1 MYCKKFPFFEEE
13 NYEDLNNQY
22 TNEYLMNNFVPSNMF
37 AYDQLIFS
45 FGKLKKKLK
54 NGSEPSE
61 YVILKIFKNKI
72 IDEYKPFNKMI
83 NFFEMVYFDNKL
95 YFIICGMDFNLSNT
109 NSKMM
114 LTTSI
119 KFFSAE
125 KFLDKNHKVQDAN
138 ICVEPYLL
146 KTINLVKYKNDP
158 TKFTL
163 LKDLPINEEFETL
176 NQMISF
182 GVSDDLRH
190 VALSYDKTS
199 IVLIKSANNLAY
211 SNDKQIKISCL
222 QEIDSEFYI
231 TNLKFTDFKKDATLL
246 YVSTTKQIFYY
257 SLNEKNEILYII
269 NEDLGA
275 YSGCIFTNSDK
286 LLIATSFENQILEY
300 QSLEMGPSLFFEG
313 KKQMV
318 MYFRGYIIFVVIDDK
333 TNIFAIYD
341 SKSSFFAYYNASFS
355 KISCICAD
363 NDFVYA
369 FIENSGSKK
378 ILKLKEKDNKT
389 KFSIILKRSFYDTAL
404 EYAKKLNYDKEK
416 ISYIHKKHGDHVYIK
431 GDYQK
436 AIEQYIYTINYLD
449 PSYVIQKFL
458 DGSKL
463 DYLILYLE
471 ALHSEN
477 NFLFR
482 CTKEMKDYTALLL
495 NCYIKQKQISKLKT
509 FVEGKELS
517 TQFFNVETAIDVC
530 KESNQIDLALNIAEK
545 SKMFD
550 SYINLLIDYKEN
562 YSLALE
568 HIKKEGD
575 INKSLDSLNK
585 YGQKLLNKFPEQTQR
600 FIKEV
605 VSSIISMKS
614 NTNLKYEVLIKI
626 YINQEKLLE
635 DLLDYIMLK
644 DEDNCSSTIIH
655 R

>member
-1 MYCKKFPFFEEE
+1 
-13 NYEDLNNQY
+13 
-22 TNEYLMNNFVPSNMF
+22 
-37 AYDQLIFS
+37 
-45 FGKLKKKLK
+45 
-54 NGSEPSE
+54 
-61 YVILKIFKNKI
+61 
-72 IDEYKPFNKMI
+72 
-83 NFFEMVYFDNKL
+83 
-95 YFIICGMDFNLSNT
+95 
-109 NSKMM
+109 
-114 LTTSI
+114 
-119 KFFSAE
+119 
-125 KFLDKNHKVQDAN
+125 
-138 ICVEPYLL
+138 
-146 KTINLVKYKNDP
+146 
-158 TKFTL
+158 
-163 LKDLPINEEFETL
+163 
-176 NQMISF
+176 
-182 GVSDDLRH
+182 
-190 VALSYDKTS
+190 
-199 IVLIKSANNLAY
+199 
-211 SNDKQIKISCL
+211 
-222 QEIDSEFYI
+222 
-231 TNLKFTDFKKDATLL
+231 
-246 YVSTTKQIFYY
+246 
-257 SLNEKNEILYII
+257 
-269 NEDLGA
+269 
-275 YSGCIFTNSDK
+275 
-286 LLIATSFENQILEY
+286 
-300 QSLEMGPSLFFEG
+300 
-313 KKQMV
+313 MV

-333 TNIFAIYD
+333 TNIFAVYD

-363 NDFVYA
+363 NEYIYA
-369 FIENSGSKK
+369 FIENMGSKK

-436 AIEQYIYTINYLD
+436 AIEQYIFTINYLD

-477 NFLFR
+477 NFSFR

-509 FVEGKELS
+509 FVEGKEL
-517 TQFFNVETAIDVC
+517 TPQLFNVETAIDVC

-568 HIKKEGD
+568 YIKKEGD
-575 INKSLDSLNK
+575 ITKSLESLNK

-605 VSSIISMKS
+605 VSSIVAMKS

-626 YINQEKLLE
+626 YINQEN
-635 DLLDYIMLK
+635 Y
-644 DEDNCSSTIIH
+644 
-655 R
+655 